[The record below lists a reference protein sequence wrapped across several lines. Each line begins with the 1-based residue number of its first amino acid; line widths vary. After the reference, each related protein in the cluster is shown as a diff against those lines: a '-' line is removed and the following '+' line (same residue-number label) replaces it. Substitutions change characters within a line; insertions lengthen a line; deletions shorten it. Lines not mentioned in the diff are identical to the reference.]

1 MFQLSFQKVSVQD
14 IINARK
20 KFFTLFNRWIEVAI
34 TDLFYFGPV
43 LNCFGAKLVLTHLA
57 QINNLSRVGVARLT
71 EVTESYEHFEIVL
84 QHFSFVF
91 ADVFRRK
98 FHLAG
103 NDIVS
108 VLNERG
114 VEHQSTNSCAF
125 RVFEYYFCVATHRKG
140 HHLFFSQIHDDP
152 PLVCLLL
159 VSLTWLMTV
168 NELHIHSIAVINV
181 KTRFTTTVVNSRN
194 TVESNA
200 YKTFY
205 GGGLNL
211 SLIEPFKVI
220 EVTQLTR
227 LTHALSI

>member
-1 MFQLSFQKVSVQD
+1 
-14 IINARK
+14 
-20 KFFTLFNRWIEVAI
+20 
-34 TDLFYFGPV
+34 
-43 LNCFGAKLVLTHLA
+43 
-57 QINNLSRVGVARLT
+57 
-71 EVTESYEHFEIVL
+71 
-84 QHFSFVF
+84 
-91 ADVFRRK
+91 
-98 FHLAG
+98 
-103 NDIVS
+103 
-108 VLNERG
+108 
-114 VEHQSTNSCAF
+114 
-125 RVFEYYFCVATHRKG
+125 
-140 HHLFFSQIHDDP
+140 
-152 PLVCLLL
+152 
-159 VSLTWLMTV
+159 MTV